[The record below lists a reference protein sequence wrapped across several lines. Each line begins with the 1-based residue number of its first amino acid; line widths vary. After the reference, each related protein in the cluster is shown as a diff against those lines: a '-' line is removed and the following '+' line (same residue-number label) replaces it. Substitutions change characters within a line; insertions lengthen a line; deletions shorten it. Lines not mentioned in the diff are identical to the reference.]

1 MADGGRWRGGR
12 GGAVGGGPGEVN
24 VCGELVGGWM
34 GEKEGS
40 AERKGRGPVIEGA
53 SGNPFAEGD
62 AGK

>member
-1 MADGGRWRGGR
+1 M
-12 GGAVGGGPGEVN
+12 GGGPGEVN